1 MIFFD
6 THSHLYLDEFNKD
19 RIDVIKRAI
28 ASNVNKII
36 LPNIDSTTIDDMLK
50 TVNLFKNNI
59 FPLIGLHPTSVEED
73 FLNEIKIIE
82 NLLNKERFYGIGEIG
97 LDYYWET
104 TFKEEQINAFK
115 MQLEIAKSNNLPAI
129 IHTRNS
135 FDDTLKIV
143 KDLKNNNLK
152 GIFHCFT
159 GDYKQ
164 AIDIIDLGFYLG
176 IGGILTFKNSGLE
189 ESLKEIDLKHIVL
202 ETDSPYLAP
211 VPKRGKRNES
221 SYINYIAKKLA
232 EIKNVTIEEV
242 AEITSQNAS
251 QIFNIK

>member
-82 NLLNKERFYGIGEIG
+82 KLLNKERFYGIGEIG

>member
-97 LDYYWET
+97 LDYYWDT